1 MRRAPLVATLLVL
14 AVPPAAGAQPVND
27 GIASARKRAPGAE
40 LRVYPTVVKPSEAP
54 RATLVNTGGVAL
66 VSGYGYA
73 LARRTGKGWQWIK
86 RHQGVILVLLFLEPG
101 ESTRPEPIGIYRPA
115 PRRPRCARSGC
126 VCIRVPLRPGL
137 YRVTKGF
144 GLADKFDAAWLRAR
158 ATFRVLPENRIL
170 QSQAQEAAAIRSR
183 RFLIGAGG

>member
-1 MRRAPLVATLLVL
+1 MRRAVLVAVLFVL
-14 AVPPAAGAQPVND
+14 AVPPSAGAQPVQD
-27 GIASARKRAPGAE
+27 DIASASKRAARAE

-66 VSGYGYA
+66 VSGYGYK
-73 LARRTGKGWQWIK
+73 LERRSGDRWRWIN

-101 ESTRPEPIGIYRPA
+101 ESARPEPIGIYRPA
-115 PRRPRCARSGC
+115 PRRSTCPRSGC
-126 VCIRVPLRPGL
+126 VCIPMPLRPGL

-144 GLADKFDAAWLRAR
+144 RVARKLLSAR

-170 QSQAQEAAAIRSR
+170 QSKA
-183 RFLIGAGG
+183 